1 MHCGMLNLRVP
12 AANPP
17 PASRFRLPPAWSM
30 GDANRVPM
38 ASGGGG
44 GGRRSCTRKR
54 SGHHER
60 RLPCIA
66 HVRVRLS
73 GNLPNHSPSRASCF
87 TESDQVV
94 SPSLPLSPSLPPSS
108 LSPSRCPVIVRT
120 PYVHAAPDPGL
131 AVSSPSIDWSCLRLL
146 LLAPP
151 VAAVRLFAST
161 CGRRG
166 GRRTQAEASR
176 VAPIAPRG
184 GEVSARWRECEQPR
198 CGSWRRSEW
207 SSGPHGAG

>member
-38 ASGGGG
+38 ASGEGGG
-44 GGRRSCTRKR
+44 GRSCTRKR

-120 PYVHAAPDPGL
+120 PYMRPRTL
-131 AVSSPSIDWSCLRLL
+131 CWRCLL
-146 LLAPP
+146 LLSTGRAFACFSLLPLWQRCACSRLH
-151 VAAVRLFAST
+151 AA
-161 CGRRG
+161 
-166 GRRTQAEASR
+166 
-176 VAPIAPRG
+176 G
-184 GEVSARWRECEQPR
+184 GEGAAHKQ
-198 CGSWRRSEW
+198 RRAALRPSRRAAER
-207 SSGPHGAG
+207 

>member
-38 ASGGGG
+38 ASGEGGG
-44 GGRRSCTRKR
+44 RSCTRKR

-73 GNLPNHSPSRASCF
+73 GNLPNHSPCRASCF
-87 TESDQVV
+87 TQSDLVV

-108 LSPSRCPVIVRT
+108 LSPSRCPVIVHTPNMRPRT
-120 PYVHAAPDPGL
+120 LG
-131 AVSSPSIDWSCLRLL
+131 WRCLL
-146 LLAPP
+146 LLSTGRAFACFSLLPLWQRCACSRLH
-151 VAAVRLFAST
+151 AA
-161 CGRRG
+161 
-166 GRRTQAEASR
+166 
-176 VAPIAPRG
+176 G
-184 GEVSARWRECEQPR
+184 GEGAAHKQ
-198 CGSWRRSEW
+198 RRAALRPSRRAAER
-207 SSGPHGAG
+207 